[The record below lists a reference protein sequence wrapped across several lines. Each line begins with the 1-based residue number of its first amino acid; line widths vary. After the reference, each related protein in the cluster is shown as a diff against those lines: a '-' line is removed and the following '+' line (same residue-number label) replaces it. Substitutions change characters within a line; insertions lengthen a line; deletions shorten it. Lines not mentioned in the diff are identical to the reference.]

1 MEGEPYDVVPCSSV
15 AVDSILRIG
24 TAGAIWGLCSG
35 PHDARKQG
43 LTGAAQAAFVA
54 RSAGACG
61 VQYGLVAGICTVTH
75 CGLQR
80 YRGKSDWVNG
90 LVAGAVAGGAI
101 AAMTRSWTQV
111 IPMACLVSAFKVAS
125 DYARAI

>member
-24 TAGAIWGLCSG
+24 TAGVIWGLCSG

-80 YRGKSDWVNG
+80 YRGKSDWVSEWFGCWCSSRGSHCCYDTKLDAGDSYG
-90 LVAGAVAGGAI
+90 LSGVCFQ
-101 AAMTRSWTQV
+101 S
-111 IPMACLVSAFKVAS
+111 CH
-125 DYARAI
+125 

>member
-15 AVDSILRIG
+15 TVDSILRIG
-24 TAGAIWGLCSG
+24 TAGAIWGLCAG

-43 LTGAAQAAFVA
+43 LAGAAQVAFVA
-54 RSAGACG
+54 RSAGRFG
-61 VQYGLVAGICTVTH
+61 VQYGLVAGICTLTH

-111 IPMACLVSAFKVAS
+111 IPMACLVSAFKVAT
-125 DYARAI
+125 DYARAV

>member
-24 TAGAIWGLCSG
+24 TAGAIWGLCSA
-35 PHDARKQG
+35 PHEARKQG
-43 LTGAAQAAFVA
+43 KVQNFPSFSPKICRIDFDFV
-54 RSAGACG
+54 R
-61 VQYGLVAGICTVTH
+61 LVAGICTATH

-90 LVAGAVAGGAI
+90 LIAGAVAGGAI

-111 IPMACLVSAFKVAS
+111 VPMACLVSAFKVAT
-125 DYARAI
+125 DYARTT

>member
-24 TAGAIWGLCSG
+24 TAGAIWGLCSA
-35 PHDARKQG
+35 PHEARKQ
-43 LTGAAQAAFVA
+43 
-54 RSAGACG
+54 
-61 VQYGLVAGICTVTH
+61 GLVAGICTATH

-80 YRGKSDWVNG
+80 YRGKSDWVSEALVYLERNPCLGSQFVNG
-90 LVAGAVAGGAI
+90 LIAGAVAGGAI

-111 IPMACLVSAFKVAS
+111 VPMACLVSAFKVAT
-125 DYARAI
+125 DYARTT